1 MVNVFLLGDSINLDY
16 GQFVPAFLKSGIHV
30 YGKPGAEEAY
40 ENLDIPIG
48 GNGGDSRMV
57 LEYLQT
63 AEGPVLDC
71 DYFIFNCGL
80 HDLKHNAKTGLLQV
94 PLEEYEQNLQAIVE
108 LMQNRGVKV
117 VFINTTPTDQT
128 RYSAIKSFY
137 RLTEDVPAYNQAAQ
151 AVMTRNQVPVIDLYG
166 FTQALGLS
174 GDDLFRDHTH
184 FTPAVIKLHSAFI
197 AGFINGF
204 AETKKEETL

>member
-16 GQFVPAFLKSGIHV
+16 GQYVPSFLKPGIHT

-40 ENLDIPIG
+40 QNLDIPIG

-57 LEYLQT
+57 LEYLQQET
-63 AEGPVLDC
+63 NSRVLDC
-71 DYFIFNCGL
+71 DCFIFNCGL
-80 HDLKHNAKTGLLQV
+80 HDLKRSTKTYLLQV
-94 PLEEYEQNLQAIVE
+94 PPEEYEANLQAIVDR
-108 LMQNRGVKV
+108 MRSRGAKV

-128 RYSAIKSFY
+128 RYGAIKSFY
-137 RLTEDVPAYNQAAQ
+137 RLTADVPEYNRIAHG
-151 AVMTRNQVPVIDLYG
+151 VMARNQVPVIDLYG

-174 GDDLFRDHTH
+174 GDELFRDHTH

-197 AGFINGF
+197 AGFIN
-204 AETKKEETL
+204 ALV